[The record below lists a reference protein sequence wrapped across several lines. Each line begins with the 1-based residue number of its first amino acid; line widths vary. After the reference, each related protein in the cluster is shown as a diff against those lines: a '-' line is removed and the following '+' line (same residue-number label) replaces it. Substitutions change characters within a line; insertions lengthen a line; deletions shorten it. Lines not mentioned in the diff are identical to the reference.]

1 MEGTGEELGAGYNS
15 YCYFAKQTS
24 SSTDHPMCLHA
35 TAEGG
40 VCQNNVIRMLSQK
53 DEFCSSP
60 NCYNREE
67 NEYLCKR
74 PDFLTECS
82 CPQRCEWVD
91 DPDNAGIHTNL
102 TMRMN
107 FCQASECVGT
117 AAESPA
123 GKPPN
128 WGGACTPGADGKIP
142 AACPCPTAFVQTHN
156 SCLPESVKEA
166 ALPPL
171 APPFL

>member
-1 MEGTGEELGAGYNS
+1 MPA
-15 YCYFAKQTS
+15 A
-24 SSTDHPMCLHA
+24 LHA
-35 TAEGG
+35 AAEGG

-142 AACPCPTAFVQTHN
+142 AACPCPTAFVQTH
-156 SCLPESVKEA
+156 SIVHASQLA
-166 ALPPL
+166 RYALGCWQQAWHTWFTVPVWCGSG
-171 APPFL
+171 